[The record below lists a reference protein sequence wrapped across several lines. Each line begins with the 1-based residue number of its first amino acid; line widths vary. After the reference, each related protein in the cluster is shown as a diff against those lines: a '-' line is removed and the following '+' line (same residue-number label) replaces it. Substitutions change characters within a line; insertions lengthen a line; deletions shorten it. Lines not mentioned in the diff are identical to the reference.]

1 MSDNKHQMTMTADLE
16 RTTVAKGPGDASVH
30 PDTLHLADFCRQ
42 RQAAFAK
49 ILREKKIDVAFF
61 EDTEG
66 RRDPSI
72 RYFTGQ
78 PGDALLA
85 LTADGESVLI
95 PWDVNMA
102 RQMATVDS
110 ILPYTDFNR
119 SAPTALAQ
127 LLARMPA
134 HSQGHSLQVELP
146 PSLPY
151 PAYATYQKAVSQALA
166 AAHPATAV
174 HLLCREDGVH
184 QDAVAMRAIKDQ
196 YEISCIKRAAAIT
209 DQLILVLEQRVRE
222 GSITTELDAAL
233 LIERECRAAGCEG
246 TGFETLAA
254 GPARSFG
261 IHCFPPYT
269 AGEFPAQGLSILD
282 FGVVVEGYT
291 SDVTL
296 TFAKGPLTAEQQ
308 QQLNLVQAAYEA
320 ALELYKPDIPIK
332 KPAQKVDEV
341 FAAAGRAMPHS
352 LGHGYGLEAHE
363 WPTVRPSQP
372 DTACFKPG
380 MVVTLEPGLYDPAMG
395 GCRLENDILI
405 TEEGNQVLTSARI
418 ILL

>member
-1 MSDNKHQMTMTADLE
+1 MSDNKNQTTKAADLE
-16 RTTVAKGPGDASVH
+16 RTDVEKDSGDNN
-30 PDTLHLADFCRQ
+30 LHLADFCRH
-42 RQAAFAK
+42 RQAAFAR
-49 ILREKKIDVAFF
+49 ILREKQIDVAFF

-66 RRDPSI
+66 RRDPSV

-85 LTADGESVLI
+85 ITAQGESVLI

-119 SAPTALAQ
+119 SAPAALAQ
-127 LLARMPA
+127 LLARIPA
-134 HSQGHSLQVELP
+134 PSQGHRLQVELS

-151 PAYATYQKAVSQALA
+151 PAYATYQEAVSKELA
-166 AAHPATAV
+166 AASPARKAD
-174 HLLCREDGVH
+174 LLCREDGVH
-184 QDAVAMRAIKDQ
+184 QDAVNMRAIKDA
-196 YEISCIKRAAAIT
+196 YEINCIKAAAAVT
-209 DQLILVLEQRVRE
+209 DQLILLLEAGVRN
-222 GSITTELDAAL
+222 GTITTELDAAL
-233 LIERECRAAGCEG
+233 LIERECRVAGCEG

-254 GPARSFG
+254 GPSRSFG

-269 AGEFPAQGLSILD
+269 AGEFPAKGLSILD
-282 FGVVVEGYT
+282 FGVVREGYT

-296 TFAKGPLTAEQQ
+296 TFAKGPLTEEQRR
-308 QQLNLVQAAYEA
+308 QLELVQAAYDA
-320 ALELYKPDIPIK
+320 ALELYRPGIPIK
-332 KPAQKVDEV
+332 RAAQKVNEI
-341 FAAAGRAMPHS
+341 FAAAGRTMPHS

-372 DTACFKPG
+372 DTALFQPG
-380 MVVTLEPGLYDPAMG
+380 MVVTLEPGLYDPTMG

-405 TEEGNQVLTSARI
+405 TEEGNQVLTKARI